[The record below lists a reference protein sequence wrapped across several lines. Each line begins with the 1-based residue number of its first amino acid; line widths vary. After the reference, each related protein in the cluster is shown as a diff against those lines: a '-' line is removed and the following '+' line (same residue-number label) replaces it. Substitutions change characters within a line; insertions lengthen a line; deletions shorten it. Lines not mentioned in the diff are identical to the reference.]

1 MKAIC
6 RVAKVKG
13 AGSISGKS
21 DHNYRQG
28 QVPNADP
35 DRQHLNEEYVLNY
48 ETLGKA
54 IDARIE
60 NAGIHRV
67 RQDAVRG
74 MEFIL
79 TASPEAFKRDQAGQV
94 TGDYRESDWLKAN
107 LTFMQQ
113 RYGLN
118 LVAFTLHQDEKTP
131 HIHAIV
137 VPITPDNRLCAK
149 ELFSPKTLRELQTDY
164 ATAMKPYGLERG
176 VEGSRARHVD
186 MKHIYGLQQQE
197 RQTIEKELAPS
208 QQPQQPLQIEQP
220 SMLDLLNLERWKQ
233 QQEAQI
239 NAEYSRRLAEVQ
251 QAAQKAQNAAVANA
265 TTKEQG
271 KVLQQR
277 LNTSEELKQT
287 NFEKAQ
293 QISQVL
299 TKTTQNLE
307 RVAVLIDENRLS
319 PAWSQQTAQQV
330 RDRVLPQLEKD
341 LSQSVRNISSS
352 DVNQAAQQV
361 REAMERLGYQFSKT
375 PEGKTSLLTDLK
387 SGVQINL
394 ATDKVGG
401 QSLRELVTQRTE
413 VIRREEINPTRQ
425 QKRGLGL

>member
-13 AGSISGKS
+13 AGSISGKA

-35 DRQHLNEEYVLNY
+35 DRQHLNHEYVLNY

-54 IDARIE
+54 IDGRIK

-67 RQDAVRG
+67 RQDAVKG

-79 TASPEAFKRDQAGQV
+79 TASPEAFKRDQTGQV

-107 LTFMQQ
+107 LTFMQE

-164 ATAMKPYGLERG
+164 AAAMKPYGLERG
-176 VEGSRARHVD
+176 IEGSRARHID

-197 RQTIEKELAPS
+197 RQAIEKELAPI

-220 SMLDLLNLERWKQ
+220 GMLDLLNLERWKQ
-233 QQEAQI
+233 QQEALI
-239 NAEYSRRLAEVQ
+239 NAEYNRRLAEVQ

-265 TTKEQG
+265 TAKEQG

-277 LNTSEELKQT
+277 LDTSEGLKQA

-293 QISQVL
+293 QIGQEL
-299 TKTTQNLE
+299 ARTTQTIE
-307 RVAVLIDENRLS
+307 KVAVLLDENRLN

-330 RDRVLPQLEKD
+330 RDRVFIQMEKD
-341 LSQSVRNISSS
+341 ISQSVRNITSS

-361 REAMERLGYQFSKT
+361 REAMEKLGYQFAKT
-375 PEGKTSLLTDLK
+375 PEGKTSLLVEPK

-394 ATDKVGG
+394 ATDKVAG
-401 QSLRELVTQRTE
+401 QTLRELVTQRTQL
-413 VIRREEINPTRQ
+413 IQQEEAKPSQR
-425 QKRGLGL
+425 QKRGLRL

>member
-35 DRQHLNEEYVLNY
+35 DRQHLNKEYVLNY

-113 RYGLN
+113 RYGPN

-176 VEGSRARHVD
+176 IEGSRARHVD

-197 RQTIEKELAPS
+197 RQTIEKELAPI

-220 SMLDLLNLERWKQ
+220 GMLDLLNLERWKQ

-265 TTKEQG
+265 TAKEQG

-277 LNTSEELKQT
+277 LDTSEALKQT

-319 PAWSQQTAQQV
+319 PTWSQQTAQQV

-361 REAMERLGYQFSKT
+361 REAMERLGYQFSKM

-413 VIRREEINPTRQ
+413 VIRQEEINPTRQ

>member
-13 AGSISGKS
+13 AGSISGKA

-35 DRQHLNEEYVLNY
+35 DRQHLNHEYVLNY

-54 IDARIE
+54 IDGRIE

-67 RQDAVRG
+67 RQDAVKG

-79 TASPEAFKRDQAGQV
+79 TASPEAFKRDHSGQV
-94 TGDYRESDWLKAN
+94 TNDYRESDWLKAN
-107 LTFMQQ
+107 LTFMQE

-164 ATAMKPYGLERG
+164 AAAMKPYGLERG
-176 VEGSRARHVD
+176 IEGSRARHID

-197 RQTIEKELAPS
+197 RQAIEKELAPI
-208 QQPQQPLQIEQP
+208 QQPQQPLQIQQP
-220 SMLDLLNLERWKQ
+220 GMLDLLNLERWKQ
-233 QQEAQI
+233 QQEALI
-239 NAEYSRRLAEVQ
+239 NAEYNRRLSEVQ
-251 QAAQKAQNAAVANA
+251 QATQKAQNVAVANA
-265 TTKEQG
+265 TAKEQG

-277 LNTSEELKQT
+277 LDTSEGLKQA

-293 QISQVL
+293 QIGQEL
-299 TKTTQNLE
+299 ARTKQTIE
-307 RVAVLIDENRLS
+307 KVALLIDENRLN
-319 PAWSQQTAQQV
+319 PIWSQQTAQQV
-330 RDRVLPQLEKD
+330 RDRVLPQMEKD
-341 LSQSVRNISSS
+341 ISQSVRNISNS

-361 REAMERLGYQFSKT
+361 REAMEKLGYQFAKT
-375 PEGKTSLLTDLK
+375 PEGKTSLLVEPK

-401 QSLRELVTQRTE
+401 QTLRELVTQRTQQ
-413 VIRREEINPTRQ
+413 IQQEEAKSSQ
-425 QKRGLGL
+425 QQNRGLRL